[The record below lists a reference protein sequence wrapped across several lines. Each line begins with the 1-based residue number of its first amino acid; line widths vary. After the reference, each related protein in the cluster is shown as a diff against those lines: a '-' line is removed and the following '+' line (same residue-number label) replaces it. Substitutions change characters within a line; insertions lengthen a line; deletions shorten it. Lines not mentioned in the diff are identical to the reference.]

1 MNEEDNFPYI
11 AFLKLSNEAEP
22 ERLEYA
28 FHTFSLRNESC
39 YEPTLDVTFASPKP
53 DAISLEGGVER
64 LVNAVL
70 QIDVTARVLHAEE
83 LRDILDSIE
92 DEEIEVGKGIVRL
105 REDLEALHAQS
116 LETHNHEH

>member
-11 AFLKLSNEAEP
+11 AFLKLSHAAEP

-39 YEPTLDVTFASPKP
+39 YAPTLDVTFASPNP

-83 LRDILDSIE
+83 LRGILDSID
-92 DEEIEVGKGIVRL
+92 DEEIDVGKGIVRL
-105 REDLEALHAQS
+105 RSDLEALHAQS
-116 LETHNHEH
+116 LATHTHEH